1 MKRLRKAEGAA
12 LGLIAL
18 VVVVLSFSGGS
29 TLVKASHTPG
39 ITVAFWRMV
48 LCSGIWAVILRISEG
63 RWLTL
68 GDIRAAFVP
77 GMLFGTNIAFF
88 FTGVTRTSI
97 ATAEFTGALSPM
109 LVIPLGALIFKERVH
124 LRALSFG
131 AISVVGL
138 ALVLFGA
145 PSAGEFSWTGEAW
158 IIAANVLWAAYL
170 LTSRSLRRGRSVAA
184 IMAGIMPIATI
195 VTLPLGLFVFP
206 GSLGQVTW
214 RSVVFIVVLAALTG
228 TIAHGL
234 MVFAQH
240 SVPIGV
246 ISMLQLSQPVLAVTW
261 SLLFLGARVRP
272 VQVLGMAL
280 VMVGL
285 VVMTL
290 LTQRASAQ
298 PGYTDSQPNGELGG
312 TPG

>member
-1 MKRLRKAEGAA
+1 MNLKATSA
-12 LGLIAL
+12 LSFRSELWLVAGLIAL

-138 ALVLFGA
+138 ALVLFGGHVIQ
-145 PSAGEFSWTGEAW
+145 SFSLAMMFGMV
-158 IIAANVLWAAYL
+158 IGAYSSIFICSPML
-170 LTSRSLRRGRSVAA
+170 
-184 IMAGIMPIATI
+184 IY
-195 VTLPLGLFVFP
+195 LGLRNEE
-206 GSLGQVTW
+206 GD
-214 RSVVFIVVLAALTG
+214 RLAAK
-228 TIAHGL
+228 
-234 MVFAQH
+234 
-240 SVPIGV
+240 PE
-246 ISMLQLSQPVLAVTW
+246 
-261 SLLFLGARVRP
+261 
-272 VQVLGMAL
+272 
-280 VMVGL
+280 
-285 VVMTL
+285 
-290 LTQRASAQ
+290 ASAHDAPATTQ
-298 PGYTDSQPNGELGG
+298 ALLETVAQKLPAIRTAEAAADEAVRQGAKRPAFLK
-312 TPG
+312 